1 MTVGKKVAPQ
11 CGNFSVV
18 LEVREKE
25 RGEGGGEEKRRKKEK
40 RKEEDHEVMGRA
52 PASF

>member
-1 MTVGKKVAPQ
+1 M
-11 CGNFSVV
+11 
-18 LEVREKE
+18 REKE